1 MYYLLIAA
9 AAGMSVPADN
19 SPLATIDV
27 TSAPSSGLTA
37 YDTRR
42 IQYKARNWEG
52 ELRSDVDVYFG
63 TFDSEEACRPSAP
76 RSAPPSA
83 TRKTRPAPAASSRA
97 RAQGPPTA
105 DLPTPPIGT

>member
-27 TSAPSSGLTA
+27 TSAPASELTA

-42 IQYKARNWEG
+42 IQYKARTWEG
-52 ELRSDVDVYFG
+52 ELKSNVDVYFG
-63 TFDSEEACRPSAP
+63 TFDSEEACKAVRAQIRATLGSQEE
-76 RSAPPSA
+76 A
-83 TRKTRPAPAASSRA
+83 TRSDCFESRDSA
-97 RAQGPPTA
+97 GAT
-105 DLPTPPIGT
+105 DS